1 MATELP
7 SVGKWQI
14 ATVTDIRTET
24 PRVKTF
30 RLGLTSPSSHM
41 AGQHYSVKLTAPDG
55 YMTER
60 SYSVASP
67 PDDSGAIELTV
78 ERLQDGEVSMFL
90 HDDVMVGDTIE
101 VRGPVGG
108 WFVWDGSTPALL
120 IGGGTGIVPVMAM
133 LRLAR
138 RTPNQSLAH
147 LVVSVRTPDELIYA
161 SETMGPDTTIIYT
174 RQTPHGYSRP
184 PSHITAD
191 DLARLTPSYELTYVC
206 GSARFAE
213 AATSVAMDAGA
224 AADTIRIERFGPSG

>member
-1 MATELP
+1 MATDIP
-7 SVGKWQI
+7 AVGKWQL
-14 ATVTDIRTET
+14 ATVNGIRAET

-30 RLGLTSPSSHM
+30 RLVLTYPSRYL

-67 PDDSGAIELTV
+67 PDDSGEIELTV
-78 ERLQDGEVSMFL
+78 ERLRDGEVSMFL
-90 HDDVMVGDTIE
+90 HDEVMVGDTFE

-147 LVVSVRTPDELIYA
+147 LVVSVRSPEELIYA
-161 SETMGPDTTIIYT
+161 SEAIGPDSTIIYT
-174 RQTPHGYSRP
+174 REVPDGYGRP
-184 PSHITAD
+184 PGHLTAD
-191 DLARLTPSYELTYVC
+191 DLVPLKSPIGLTYIC

-213 AATSVAMDAGA
+213 AATSAAMDAGIT
-224 AADTIRIERFGPSG
+224 ADTIRIERFGPTG

>member
-1 MATELP
+1 MATDLP
-7 SVGKWQI
+7 AVGKWQL
-14 ATVTDIRTET
+14 ATVTDIKTET

-30 RLGLTSPSSHM
+30 RLALTQPARHM

-60 SYSVASP
+60 SYSVASA
-67 PDDSGAIELTV
+67 PDDRGAIDLTV

-90 HDDVMVGDTIE
+90 HDEVMVGDTFE
-101 VRGPVGG
+101 MRGPVGG
-108 WFVWDGSTPALL
+108 WFVWDGTTPALL

-147 LVVSVRTPDELIYA
+147 LVVSVRSPEELIYA
-161 SETMGPDTTIIYT
+161 GEVIGPDSTIIYT
-174 RQTPHGYSRP
+174 RQTPDGYSRP
-184 PSHITAD
+184 PAHISAD
-191 DLARLTPSYELTYVC
+191 DLVPLLPPSALTYIC

-213 AATSVAMDAGA
+213 AATSAAMHAGV
-224 AADTIRIERFGPSG
+224 AADNIRVERFGPTN

>member
-7 SVGKWQI
+7 AVGKWQL
-14 ATVTDIRTET
+14 ATVTDIRFET

-30 RLGLTSPSSHM
+30 RLALTNPSSYM

-67 PDDSGAIELTV
+67 SDDSGEIELTV

-90 HDDVMVGDTIE
+90 HDVVVVGDTFE
-101 VRGPVGG
+101 VRGPIGG

-138 RTPNQSLAH
+138 RNLNQSLAH
-147 LVVSVRTPDELIYA
+147 LVVSVRAPNDLIYRGEVTGLD
-161 SETMGPDTTIIYT
+161 STIIYT
-174 RQTPHGYSRP
+174 RQVPEGYRRP
-184 PSHITAD
+184 PGHVTAD
-191 DLARLTPSYELTYVC
+191 DLVPLVSPSAITYIC

-213 AATSVAMDAGA
+213 AASSVVMQAGV
-224 AADTIRIERFGPSG
+224 AADKIRVERFGPTG